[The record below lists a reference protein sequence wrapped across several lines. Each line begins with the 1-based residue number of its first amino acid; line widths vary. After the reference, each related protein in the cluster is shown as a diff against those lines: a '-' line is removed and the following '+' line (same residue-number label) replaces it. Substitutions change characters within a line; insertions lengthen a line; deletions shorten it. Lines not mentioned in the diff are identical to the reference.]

1 MKWQARPFDIKEWD
15 RIIAIMKSL
24 IIIII
29 IIIIMIITTSDLT
42 F

>member
-15 RIIAIMKSL
+15 RIIV
-24 IIIII
+24 I
-29 IIIIMIITTSDLT
+29 IIIIMSFSNIRVLLVRKLLV